1 MELESGQSSTDSQVS
16 DWIQLARFFFASVV
30 RGLEDLMM
38 ADRFGGLEESLLGVA
53 WTIL

>member
-1 MELESGQSSTDSQVS
+1 MELESEQSRRDSQVS
-16 DWIQLARFFFASVV
+16 NWIQFARFCLASVV

-53 WTIL
+53 CTIL